1 MSTSPVRYLCVD
13 LGDKRTGLAVSDSVT
28 RLVTPLEV
36 LEVPV
41 SHEGGAALI
50 RAIVSAAREQVGE
63 RGRLE
68 VVVGLPLVQEGKEGP
83 RARQVR
89 AFAERLRAA
98 QAVIGCAKSYG
109 ALRLEAACDRALG
122 HNSPHYRTVKSILAS
137 GADLQPLVEP
147 ETPAAYSRARF
158 ARSAAELFGTDAT
171 TVH

>member
-41 SHEGGAALI
+41 SHEGGEALI
-50 RAIVSAAREQVGE
+50 RAIVAAARELVGE

-83 RARQVR
+83 RAKQVR
-89 AFAERLRAA
+89 SFAERVRAA
-98 QAVIGCAKSYG
+98 LGCPLHFQDETLTSVEADWSMARSGMTRGEKKARRDALAAAVI
-109 ALRLEAACDRALG
+109 LRDF
-122 HNSPHYRTVKSILAS
+122 LA
-137 GADLQPLVEP
+137 Q
-147 ETPAAYSRARF
+147 SR
-158 ARSAAELFGTDAT
+158 SEG
-171 TVH
+171 